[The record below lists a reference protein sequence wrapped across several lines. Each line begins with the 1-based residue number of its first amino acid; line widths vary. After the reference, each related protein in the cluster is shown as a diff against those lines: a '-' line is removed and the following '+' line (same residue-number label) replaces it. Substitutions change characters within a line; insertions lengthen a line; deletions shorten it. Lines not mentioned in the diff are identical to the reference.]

1 MGKKIKLLLLF
12 ILFFQTYSYTQV
24 LLSGSIL
31 DERNVTVPYA
41 QIFVKNNAEL
51 RTTTDENGYY
61 EMRLYP
67 GEYYLVVTANGYDDR
82 ETYVTVGDLPVK
94 RDVQIFP
101 IKIKDL
107 EDVEITVKKSN
118 PGRDIMLKVIEKREL
133 INPWNYEHT
142 CEGYI
147 RATEKVEPKE
157 KSEREIEKEKKNEEK
172 QKIKEEKEKGKE
184 NDQTLIE
191 PAEEDPFA
199 EQRKSQTELASKM
212 NLIEVQFTRNF
223 APQNKV
229 KEIRNAYEVR
239 GNAQNLYYTTTVKSN
254 FNFFQNLLHL
264 DDLHQSPVSSPIS
277 TPGILSYKYRLVEQY
292 VENGQKIHKIKIIPR
307 STATTT
313 LEGYIWVIDSLW
325 LVQKLELTMSKGNLL
340 VYDFFKIEQEFA
352 TPGDSMC
359 VLTNQ
364 ILTYGVKYKDQTSD
378 CSTIAKFT
386 EYNFQPNFS
395 EKYFNRELSVTE
407 QEAYDKDTSFWN
419 KTRSEPLSL
428 EEQKYIIAKD
438 SIRDFQNRKEYL
450 DSIDEIFNKVTIV
463 KVLWFGIDHRNRAKK
478 VQWTINS
485 VAALI
490 RPIYIAGPRIA
501 PGFNYFKKW
510 ENQRSLDGYSE
521 MSVGFL
527 NKDIKGRTHWRY
539 LYDPF
544 HFGTISVNFMH
555 EFDAIRSYDAI
566 SQIYKRSNFI
576 ETTQLQSSYN
586 YELFNGFYFNPALR
600 FSERRN
606 LDKYEF
612 VEILDESLPNDEPT
626 EFEPY
631 QAFIADITLS
641 YVPGQKYMREPNRKV
656 LLGSRWPTFYVY
668 YEKGMKGVFG
678 SDVSHDYGLLGMMQ
692 TFKIGT
698 IGTSNYHIKTGQFFS
713 SAALKDADFKYH
725 RRSDPF
731 WFSNPLHSFQ
741 GLNVALPSK
750 KFYLEGHFIHHD
762 NGSIV
767 NKIPFMKKTAIGLVV
782 GCGALYVKEFNW
794 QHYEI
799 FSGLERN
806 FKFSKRKLRVGIY
819 GVLSDGNN
827 INPTTTWKISFAV
840 LDFRNMKWNF

>member
-1 MGKKIKLLLLF
+1 MKGKFKLLALF
-12 ILFFQTYSYTQV
+12 VLFFQLQSYTQV

-51 RTTTDENGYY
+51 RTTANENGHY

-67 GEYYLVVTANGYDDR
+67 GEYYLVITAYGYDDR
-82 ETYVTVGDLPVK
+82 EAYVAIGDLPVK

-107 EDVEITVKKSN
+107 EDVEIAVKKSN

-133 INPWNYEHT
+133 INPWNYDHT

-147 RATEKVEPKE
+147 KASEKIEYKE
-157 KSEREIEKEKKNEEK
+157 KSEKEIEKEKK
-172 QKIKEEKEKGKE
+172 KEAKKKVEAVEA
-184 NDQTLIE
+184 E
-191 PAEEDPFA
+191 PIIEDPFE
-199 EQRKSQTELASKM
+199 EQRKLQTELASKM

-223 APQNKV
+223 QPHNKV
-229 KEIRNAYEVR
+229 KEIRNAYEAR
-239 GNAQNLYYTTTVKSN
+239 GNTQNLYYTTTVKSN

-277 TPGILSYKYRLVEQY
+277 GPGILSYKYRLVEQY
-292 VENGQKIHKIKIIPR
+292 IEDGKKIHKIKIIAR

-313 LEGYIWVIDSLW
+313 LEGYIWVIDSIW

-340 VYDFFKIEQEFA
+340 VYDYFKIEQEFA

-364 ILTYGVKYKDQTSD
+364 LLTYGVRYKDQTSQ
-378 CSTIAKFT
+378 CSTVATFT
-386 EYNFQPNFS
+386 NYNFQPNFS
-395 EKYFNRELSVTE
+395 EKFFNRELSVTE

-419 KTRSEPLSL
+419 KTRTAPLSL
-428 EEQKYIIAKD
+428 DEQKYIIAKD

-450 DSIDEIFNKVTIV
+450 DSIDAIFNKVTV
-463 KVLWFGIDHRNRAKK
+463 AKVLWFGIDHRNRAKK

-485 VAALI
+485 AAALI

-501 PGFNYFKKW
+501 PGFTYFKKW
-510 ENQRSLDGYSE
+510 ENQRSLDSYSE
-521 MSVGFL
+521 MSVGFM
-527 NKDIKGRTHWRY
+527 NKDLKGRSYWRY
-539 LYDPF
+539 LHDPF
-544 HFGTISVNFMH
+544 HFGSISADFEH

-576 ETTQLQSSYN
+576 ETTQLKLSYN
-586 YELFNGFYFNPALR
+586 RELINGLYINPEVS

-606 LDKYEF
+606 IHKYKF
-612 VEILDESLPNDEPT
+612 VEVLDESLSNDEPT

-631 QAFIADITLS
+631 QAFIANITVA

-656 LLGSRWPTFYVY
+656 LLGSKWPTIYIY
-668 YEKGMKGVFG
+668 YEKGIPGFFG
-678 SDVSHDYGLLGMMQ
+678 SDVSHDYGLLGIHQ

-698 IGTSNYHIKTGQFFS
+698 IGTSNYHFKTGQFFS
-713 SAALKDADFKYH
+713 STALKDADFKYH

-741 GLNVALPSK
+741 GLNVSLPSK
-750 KFYLEGHFIHHD
+750 KFYMEGHFVHHD
-762 NGSIV
+762 NGSII

-782 GCGALYVKEFNW
+782 GCGALYVQEFNW

-799 FSGLERN
+799 FTGLERN